1 MRSYWGRAGKG
12 KQADHWFEWD
22 RRGGALQGWD
32 VECILRKYGVPI
44 IGRRYAANSP
54 TVGVKVPG
62 SQAKFA
68 EYLLCRAGV
77 GAALV
82 TPLLN
87 PRHAQTK
94 VGAMPPAWG
103 KPAKRVGVM
112 GWIVALIGTLF
123 AGDTSKN
130 LKTASTKAG
139 KARR

>member
-1 MRSYWGRAGKG
+1 MRGRVGKG
-12 KQADHWFEWD
+12 RRQPDHWFEWD
-22 RRGGALQGWD
+22 RRGGLQGWD
-32 VECILRKYGVPI
+32 VECIFKKYGVPV
-44 IGRRYAANSP
+44 IGRRYAAQSP

-77 GAALV
+77 GMALV

-94 VGAMPPAWG
+94 IGPLPPAWG
-103 KPAKRVGVM
+103 KPAKTRGVM
-112 GWIVALIGTLF
+112 GWFVRILATMFVG
-123 AGDTSKN
+123 GDTAKG
-130 LKTASTKAG
+130 LKTASTK